1 MPPMRSAEYQANECD
16 QSKSLPGFRVVVTSR
31 YSVNG
36 WSIHTLLRE
45 ENDSK
50 QSDEIQ
56 AKEDA
61 QIVNSKSQENNF
73 FPSLITKPR
82 DFLSLCFASFI

>member
-1 MPPMRSAEYQANECD
+1 MRSAEYQANECD

-31 YSVNG
+31 YSVKG

-56 AKEDA
+56 AKQDA

-73 FPSLITKPR
+73 FRSLITKPR